1 MFFIFGIQYLKT
13 HFTHH
18 QRYIIV
24 AVFSMFLPFYMC
36 GGILIFLTL
45 RLLWKGEIQEAYRQ
59 IPKSRFIIYFSLLSA
74 IVSLFYQN
82 YYGFVCSIG
91 ILVILSFVLYYRIH
105 IDSRLFEYITNC
117 IIVLSIFAALYG
129 LIEYIGILNSYNIDQ
144 FEIMIF
150 NRPQDRINS
159 VFFNANYY
167 AMMIEFF
174 VCLTFYKILKI
185 KDIKLEWKKF
195 IYYVAVIGLNLF
207 VLLLTACR
215 TAWPALAGG
224 ILIMLIVDK
233 HHKTCACILALV
245 IVACI
250 YFLLNPSKF
259 PRVDNIVAYFMTR
272 AGIWEV
278 AIQNII
284 THPLFGEGP
293 MTYMHIYPLYHGHP
307 TEHAHSIYLDPLLC
321 FGIVGLLTIAP
332 YIYSNIQRLYRL
344 WKLKVDKTL
353 VALIVSFT
361 VMIFI
366 HGILDYTIFFVQ
378 TGFLYLLIASSFD
391 VHKHALKAY
400 ERGCN
405 EITF

>member
-278 AIQNII
+278 AIQNTI

-400 ERGCN
+400 ESLRK
-405 EITF
+405 

>member
-391 VHKHALKAY
+391 VHKHALKVY
-400 ERGCN
+400 ESLRK
-405 EITF
+405 

>member
-45 RLLWKGEIQEAYRQ
+45 RLLWKGEIQKAYRQ

-278 AIQNII
+278 SIQNII

-400 ERGCN
+400 ESLRK
-405 EITF
+405 

>member
-1 MFFIFGIQYLKT
+1 MFSIFGVQYLKT

-18 QRYIIV
+18 QTYIIV

-233 HHKTCACILALV
+233 HYKTCACILALV

-400 ERGCN
+400 ESLRK
-405 EITF
+405 

>member
-45 RLLWKGEIQEAYRQ
+45 RLLWKGEIKEAYRQ

-233 HHKTCACILALV
+233 HYKTCACILALV

-400 ERGCN
+400 ESLRK
-405 EITF
+405 

>member
-233 HHKTCACILALV
+233 HYKTCACILALV

-272 AGIWEV
+272 ADIWEV

-361 VMIFI
+361 VMIII

-400 ERGCN
+400 ESLRK
-405 EITF
+405 

>member
-233 HHKTCACILALV
+233 HHKTCACILVLV

-344 WKLKVDKTL
+344 WKLKLDKTL

-400 ERGCN
+400 ESLRK
-405 EITF
+405 

>member
-233 HHKTCACILALV
+233 HHKTCACILVLV

-400 ERGCN
+400 ESLRK
-405 EITF
+405 

>member
-259 PRVDNIVAYFMTR
+259 PRVDNIVAYLMTR

-400 ERGCN
+400 ESLRK
-405 EITF
+405 

>member
-233 HHKTCACILALV
+233 HYKTCACILALV

-391 VHKHALKAY
+391 VHKHALKVY
-400 ERGCN
+400 ESLRK
-405 EITF
+405 

>member
-233 HHKTCACILALV
+233 HYKTCACILALV

-272 AGIWEV
+272 ADIWEV

-366 HGILDYTIFFVQ
+366 HGILDYTIFFIQ

-400 ERGCN
+400 ESLRK
-405 EITF
+405 

>member
-167 AMMIEFF
+167 AMMIEFL
-174 VCLTFYKILKI
+174 VCITFYKILKI

-400 ERGCN
+400 ESLRK
-405 EITF
+405 

>member
-321 FGIVGLLTIAP
+321 FGIVGLLTIAS

-400 ERGCN
+400 ESLRK
-405 EITF
+405 